1 LLFFISFSALNFIF
15 SFVYCLNSYL
25 PSFILNYYVLLGRSK
40 KIAEESSTE
49 ALHTTSIS
57 TSFSP
62 LAGLFD
68 TSNYEEEEEN
78 EYGNGYKSGKYS
90 NDGERSSG
98 RVAGC
103 EGVPTIPPATPA
115 AGFEGNCSSSSINGT
130 DTDTKSSSGTG
141 IKTGTG
147 AGDGA
152 DSNKS
157 SGSGEA
163 SLQPLGDI
171 ELSDMP
177 AIRPSRGPAISLR
190 LKIPPPQSPGITR
203 LDSITKNQNSNIQ
216 TLQKDISEMRIDNN
230 VDVLKVEREGS
241 YDGTN
246 GDDEKTIPDN
256 NRYSNQDDDF
266 KLRKLKIKI

>member
-1 LLFFISFSALNFIF
+1 M
-15 SFVYCLNSYL
+15 
-25 PSFILNYYVLLGRSK
+25 
-40 KIAEESSTE
+40 
-49 ALHTTSIS
+49 
-57 TSFSP
+57 
-62 LAGLFD
+62 
-68 TSNYEEEEEN
+68 
-78 EYGNGYKSGKYS
+78 
-90 NDGERSSG
+90 
-98 RVAGC
+98 
-103 EGVPTIPPATPA
+103 
-115 AGFEGNCSSSSINGT
+115 NGT

-152 DSNKS
+152 DSNNS

-203 LDSITKNQNSNIQ
+203 LDSITKNQNNNIQ

-230 VDVLKVEREGS
+230 VDVLKVEREGN
-241 YDGTN
+241 YDGNN